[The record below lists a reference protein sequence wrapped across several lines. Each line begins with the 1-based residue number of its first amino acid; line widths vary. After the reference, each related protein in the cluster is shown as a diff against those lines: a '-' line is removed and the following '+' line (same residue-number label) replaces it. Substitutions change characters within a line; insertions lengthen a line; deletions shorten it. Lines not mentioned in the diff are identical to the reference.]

1 MSAQKLRSIPSSKN
15 IFHSFTKKYGLSK
28 TLRFELKP
36 VHETRD
42 RLNGFIESDTQRD
55 RDYKELKKII
65 DEYHKDY
72 IEKSLSGHS
81 ILPVSDLKQLNTSY
95 NKLKTL
101 NTYQEKQEISKKVK
115 ELQAQLREKTVESFI
130 VEYRNILLFELG
142 EQLKKTSD
150 FKKIKEI
157 KSEIEKLRKK
167 SELKKIKKIFFSN
180 KAFFGKKLITN
191 ILPAWLKQNPNSIQK
206 IQLEKENS
214 ITSAEANLLL
224 DRFRQFT
231 TYLTGFHN
239 NRKNMYNDKEQSTA
253 IAHRIINENFPRFS
267 SNLSAYQKITKH
279 FPDLQIKL
287 ENIKTELKE
296 EFAYFKIENV
306 KDLFEMDRF
315 NKCLTQTGI
324 DNYNCII
331 GGKDLE
337 GGKKIPGLNEKI
349 NLFQQI
355 KTSENQRTE
364 DGGLEGAKP
373 SKQSLPFMQT
383 LHKQILSDRQS
394 HSFYDSEEFKSK
406 KELLSDIHK
415 LWKGIF
421 EKKDDKVLNARPTQQ
436 GQTGEKLSLLEKIES
451 LLTKDLSSGSYD
463 LSKIYFKESKLSEL
477 SHSLFQDWNMIKS
490 AIFSNYEMIKSACN
504 HYKKSFS
511 NQKEKKEWDKK
522 IKSDFSI
529 FKEEITQALSQYQ
542 KEKENKISWPE
553 TVLRSYFD
561 TQFVKKPKSKE
572 MKLKDFFSFQ
582 EIHDILSVY
591 SHENEEVKEKWDQ
604 IFFHNANNPEK
615 NILISHFKCQFSY
628 FKTSALPELSKKLF
642 KDPKMIQ
649 TALKKFSNKK
659 SSNSKKEEGKQE
671 LKKDFFSFYEVYR
684 ALSNCLKK
692 PVTVQVYQAL
702 FREAD
707 SSAVSYIKQLY
718 SEVKNIEASSD
729 KEFDEKNIEAIQNFL
744 QSLMNLLHWIKPV
757 DLEKDK
763 KKVEDLDKDTAFYD
777 EFESLLSKYE
787 EQLLPLYNKSRNY
800 ITKNKNHL
808 KKIKINFE
816 NSQLLDGWDVNKE
829 KDYLSVI
836 LRKKE
841 NDRWL
846 YYLGVMNKNHKTIF
860 DYQLNFDDH
869 GKEKSQNQKN
879 ELKSHLLA
887 TKGEEYYEK
896 MNYKLLPDPSKMLPK
911 VFFSNKNRYCFKP
924 FEDIEEIKE
933 RKTYAKNNGKEFNL
947 KDCHKLIDFYKESI
961 NKHYDWKKFNFQFSE
976 TSSYKDISDFYHE
989 AGSQGYKLSFDKIKV
1004 EYIEEKIKTGE
1015 LYLFQIYNKDFSK
1028 RSKEKPSRGKPNLHT
1043 SYFKFLFEK
1052 ENLEDTVFKLNGQA
1066 EIFYRKASKKKK
1078 ITHKKNTAI
1087 KNKNPNNPNK
1097 SSIFQYDLIK
1107 DNRFTED
1114 KYFFHVPID
1123 LNFKEKGMKAYS
1135 FNQEVLKTIKN
1146 NENINIIGIDRG
1158 ERHLAYY
1165 TVIDQKGRILKQES
1179 FNKITTSYKKDDQ
1192 PIEMKTDYHKLLEDR
1207 EKERDQSR
1215 KLWTK
1220 IENIKE
1226 LKSGYLSHLVHKI
1239 SQLMIEHNAIVV
1251 FEDLNSGFKR
1261 GRMKFE
1267 KQVYQK
1273 LEKALID
1280 KLNYLVFKDQNP
1292 KQPGGFLNAYQLT
1305 APFESFKKMGHQ
1317 TGFVLYTP
1325 AHYTSKICPLTGFVN
1340 LIYPKYENV
1349 KKSKS
1354 FFKHF
1359 EKIYFDSGENYFV
1372 FEYQDG
1378 KVKPSKKSESNA
1390 LWKVCTHGRD
1400 RYKYDK
1406 KSKNH
1411 KEVDVTQKL
1420 KDLFDKYKI
1429 QYKEG
1434 KNLKEEIGQQE
1445 IKDFFVQLTKL
1456 LWLTLQLRHINPKAD
1471 NQDKKDFILS
1481 PVADKTGRF
1490 FDSRRAK
1497 DDEPKNADAN
1507 GAYHIALKGLK
1518 SIQGISQ
1525 EDNKKGEKWKVPQVK
1540 NKEWFD
1546 FIRGRVTPRGRKAG

>member
-1 MSAQKLRSIPSSKN
+1 MNEYKEEEVLMSTQNIRSIPRAKN

-42 RLNGFIESDTQRD
+42 WLNGFIESDTQRD

-115 ELQAQLREKTVESFI
+115 ELQAQLR
-130 VEYRNILLFELG
+130 
-142 EQLKKTSD
+142 
-150 FKKIKEI
+150 KKISEQFKDNKNLFGKELITEFLPKWLDESSVENSKHKKEI
-157 KSEIEKLRKK
+157 VKKFEK
-167 SELKKIKKIFFSN
+167 
-180 KAFFGKKLITN
+180 
-191 ILPAWLKQNPNSIQK
+191 
-206 IQLEKENS
+206 
-214 ITSAEANLLL
+214 
-224 DRFRQFT
+224 FT
-231 TYLTGFHN
+231 TYLKGFHN
-239 NRKNMYNDKEQSTA
+239 NRENMYNKKEQSTA

-279 FPDLQIKL
+279 FPDLQKNL
-287 ENIKTELKE
+287 ENIKAELKE

-349 NLFQQI
+349 NLFRQQI

-394 HSFYDSEEFKSK
+394 HSFYNSEEFKSK

-511 NQKEKKEWDKK
+511 NQKEQKKWDKK

-529 FKEEITQALSQYQ
+529 FKEEITKALSQYQ
-542 KEKENKISWPE
+542 EEKGNKISWPE

-561 TQFVKKPKSKE
+561 TQLVKKPKSKE

-615 NILISHFKCQFSY
+615 NILISHFKFQFSY

-659 SSNSKKEEGKQE
+659 SSNSKKEEGKRE

-911 VFFSNKNRYCFKP
+911 VFFSNKNRSCFKP
-924 FEDIEEIKE
+924 SEDIKKIKE

-1004 EYIEEKIKTGE
+1004 EYIEEKIKKGE

-1107 DNRFTED
+1107 DKRFTED

-1273 LEKALID
+1273 MEKALID

-1292 KQPGGFLNAYQLT
+1292 KQPGGFLNAYQLA

-1359 EKIYFDSGENYFV
+1359 EKICFDSEENYFV

-1378 KVKPSKKSESNA
+1378 KVKPLKKSESNA

-1400 RYKYDK
+1400 RYKYEK
-1406 KSKNH
+1406 KSKVH
-1411 KEVDVTQKL
+1411 KKVDVTQKL
-1420 KDLFDKYKI
+1420 KDLFDEYKI

-1434 KNLKEEIGQQE
+1434 KNLKEEIDQQE
-1445 IKDFFVQLTKL
+1445 TKDFFVQLTKL

-1471 NQDKKDFILS
+1471 NQDEKDFILS
-1481 PVADKTGRF
+1481 PVADKKTGRF

-1497 DDEPKNADAN
+1497 NDEPKNADAN

-1525 EDNKKGEKWKVPQVK
+1525 ENDKKWKVSQVK

>member
-1 MSAQKLRSIPSSKN
+1 M
-15 IFHSFTKKYGLSK
+15 
-28 TLRFELKP
+28 
-36 VHETRD
+36 
-42 RLNGFIESDTQRD
+42 
-55 RDYKELKKII
+55 
-65 DEYHKDY
+65 
-72 IEKSLSGHS
+72 
-81 ILPVSDLKQLNTSY
+81 
-95 NKLKTL
+95 
-101 NTYQEKQEISKKVK
+101 
-115 ELQAQLREKTVESFI
+115 
-130 VEYRNILLFELG
+130 
-142 EQLKKTSD
+142 
-150 FKKIKEI
+150 
-157 KSEIEKLRKK
+157 
-167 SELKKIKKIFFSN
+167 
-180 KAFFGKKLITN
+180 
-191 ILPAWLKQNPNSIQK
+191 
-206 IQLEKENS
+206 
-214 ITSAEANLLL
+214 
-224 DRFRQFT
+224 
-231 TYLTGFHN
+231 
-239 NRKNMYNDKEQSTA
+239 
-253 IAHRIINENFPRFS
+253 
-267 SNLSAYQKITKH
+267 
-279 FPDLQIKL
+279 
-287 ENIKTELKE
+287 
-296 EFAYFKIENV
+296 
-306 KDLFEMDRF
+306 
-315 NKCLTQTGI
+315 
-324 DNYNCII
+324 
-331 GGKDLE
+331 
-337 GGKKIPGLNEKI
+337 
-349 NLFQQI
+349 
-355 KTSENQRTE
+355 
-364 DGGLEGAKP
+364 
-373 SKQSLPFMQT
+373 
-383 LHKQILSDRQS
+383 
-394 HSFYDSEEFKSK
+394 
-406 KELLSDIHK
+406 
-415 LWKGIF
+415 
-421 EKKDDKVLNARPTQQ
+421 
-436 GQTGEKLSLLEKIES
+436 
-451 LLTKDLSSGSYD
+451 
-463 LSKIYFKESKLSEL
+463 
-477 SHSLFQDWNMIKS
+477 
-490 AIFSNYEMIKSACN
+490 
-504 HYKKSFS
+504 
-511 NQKEKKEWDKK
+511 
-522 IKSDFSI
+522 
-529 FKEEITQALSQYQ
+529 
-542 KEKENKISWPE
+542 
-553 TVLRSYFD
+553 
-561 TQFVKKPKSKE
+561 
-572 MKLKDFFSFQ
+572 
-582 EIHDILSVY
+582 
-591 SHENEEVKEKWDQ
+591 
-604 IFFHNANNPEK
+604 
-615 NILISHFKCQFSY
+615 
-628 FKTSALPELSKKLF
+628 
-642 KDPKMIQ
+642 
-649 TALKKFSNKK
+649 
-659 SSNSKKEEGKQE
+659 
-671 LKKDFFSFYEVYR
+671 
-684 ALSNCLKK
+684 
-692 PVTVQVYQAL
+692 
-702 FREAD
+702 
-707 SSAVSYIKQLY
+707 
-718 SEVKNIEASSD
+718 
-729 KEFDEKNIEAIQNFL
+729 
-744 QSLMNLLHWIKPV
+744 

-841 NDRWL
+841 TDRWL
-846 YYLGVMNKNHKTIF
+846 YYLGVMNRTNNKMF
-860 DYQLNFDDH
+860 DYHISENDSKSSSTEKENLKKQIMTENAEDH
-869 GKEKSQNQKN
+869 
-879 ELKSHLLA
+879 
-887 TKGEEYYEK
+887 YEK
-896 MNYKLLPDPSKMLPK
+896 MNYKQISEAGKDIQNLMEIEGKICRKTKHLEELKQQHLPSKVWK
-911 VFFSNKNRYCFKP
+911 
-924 FEDIEEIKE
+924 IKE
-933 RKTYAKNNGKEFNL
+933 KESYKKGENFSESDLSQFIDYYKGIAEQYWKQFNL
-947 KDCHKLIDFYKESI
+947 SFKNSEQYEKFKDFTDDI
-961 NKHYDWKKFNFQFSE
+961 N
-976 TSSYKDISDFYHE
+976 
-989 AGSQGYKLSFDKIKV
+989 SQGYKLSFDKIKV
-1004 EYIEEKIKTGE
+1004 EYIEEKIETGE

-1378 KVKPSKKSESNA
+1378 KVNPLKKSESNA